1 MASVTK
7 IMRFEY
13 GHRILNHPGKC
24 KRLHGHSGKVE
35 FTVYGPIDME
45 TGMVIDFGDIGSSV
59 GEIIKHNL
67 DHRTF
72 LQVGDPL
79 IETVS
84 GDEIIITQG
93 PPTAENLSMLILEQA
108 SPLLPERHLSI
119 KFWETEDSYAE
130 CGKLSSKERFTNDWC

>member
-7 IMRFEY
+7 VMRFEY

-35 FTVYGPIDME
+35 FTVYGEINSE

-72 LQVGDPL
+72 LQIGDPL
-79 IETVS
+79 IEAESLDRQDLILTV
-84 GDEIIITQG
+84 G
-93 PPTAENLSMLILEQA
+93 PPTAENISMLILQQA
-108 SPLLPERHLSI
+108 EPLLPERHLSI
-119 KFWETEDSYAE
+119 KLWETEDSFAE
-130 CGKLSSKERFTNDWC
+130 CTNRGYN

>member
-1 MASVTK
+1 
-7 IMRFEY
+7 MRFEY

-35 FTVYGPIDME
+35 FTVYGPINKE
-45 TGMVIDFGDIGSSV
+45 TGMVVDFGDIGSSV

-79 IETVS
+79 IEAVS
-84 GDEIIITQG
+84 EDEVIITNG
-93 PPTAENLSMLILEQA
+93 PPTAENLCVMILEQS
-108 SPLLPERHLSI
+108 SPLLSGRDISI
-119 KFWETEDSYAE
+119 KLWETEDSYAE
-130 CGKLSSKERFTNDWC
+130 CGKLDL